1 MQRKV
6 EMIKSAVAVVAT
18 AALFSLPGLANATDA
33 GGICNTSGL
42 VIDSHLHVSSPE
54 NWESSRLRQMT
65 KMPEPPT
72 GEKALAELENSD
84 VDMAVLVSTAYMFPD
99 QAMSMHEN
107 DYVAGLVKAHPN
119 KFLGLCGVQPS
130 QPWATEEIDR
140 CINELG
146 LHGLKLHL
154 YATPLDLTK
163 EEDAAILSAV
173 FKKAAEVKKG
183 LPVLM
188 DFNWMD
194 DAQTAALVVIAMS
207 NPDVNIVMAH
217 GLGHHYNEYVTV
229 ALMRKLVP
237 GGLTNLYADIS
248 ATLSIYPPD
257 APSFA
262 DYIWHLRKM
271 GADNLLFGSDYPV
284 ETLDS
289 SYQHFLQMGFTPE
302 EQQKIRGGNAARLY
316 GCTHAPSG

>member
-6 EMIKSAVAVVAT
+6 EAIKSAAAVFAT
-18 AALFSLPGLANATDA
+18 VALFSVQDLAIAADA
-33 GGICNTSGL
+33 EEVCNVSGL

-99 QAMSMHEN
+99 RTMSMHEN
-107 DYVAGLVKAHPN
+107 DYVAGLVKAHPD

-140 CINELG
+140 CINDLG

-163 EEDAAILSAV
+163 EEDAATLTAV
-173 FKKAAEVKKG
+173 FEKAAEVKKG

-194 DAQTAALVVIAMS
+194 DAQTAALMVLAMS
-207 NPDVNIVMAH
+207 NPDVKIVMAH
-217 GLGHHYNEYVTV
+217 GLGHHYKEYVNV
-229 ALMRKLVP
+229 ALFRKMVP
-237 GGLTNLYADIS
+237 GGLSNLYADIS
-248 ATLSIYPPD
+248 ATLSTYPPD

-271 GADNLLFGSDYPV
+271 GAGHLLFGSDYPV

-302 EQQKIRGGNAARLY
+302 EQQQIQGNNAAGLY
-316 GCTHAPSG
+316 GCTQADSD